1 MQVARVAVP
10 PVIEK
15 RNAVPWLFFVFGC
28 LVFAWLFPSNAGY
41 ALGVLVCGSIIV
53 AILESAYPEMYWRT
67 AVFAALA
74 VVFGPFFHMLRPL
87 DPAIAAMAMVALS

>member
-28 LVFAWLFPSNAGY
+28 LVFAWLFNGAIKNRAVTTLNSDNKILQQSLQDAGQ
-41 ALGVLVCGSIIV
+41 VVTRHGSV
-53 AILESAYPEMYWRT
+53 
-67 AVFAALA
+67 
-74 VVFGPFFHMLRPL
+74 
-87 DPAIAAMAMVALS
+87 